1 MSESGAARRT
11 ALSRPRASREE
22 NCAPKVEEHPRD
34 STTRTP
40 ISLVVVVFILIF
52 AVAIVAVVAIAIR
65 FVVVVVV
72 VAVANGCGGSA
83 ESADRPLVA
92 PRTRPV
98 APAPTT
104 MAPALTTAELPLV
117 LQTLVLEHLDL
128 DDLAAVRRDT
138 ERLTP
143 RLRQTFSVR
152 LRACAAPGACAATY
166 RALFSEHYRRES
178 KRVAAAALEL
188 VGRAETKDEKRP
200 ASVAAAAAVDEEE
213 NGGNGESD
221 HQDAERHLLLPGQ
234 RVCAQLCLT
243 DTAAIESLLENYM
256 RDYVRNGGVAEWQD
270 FRGTLLKSLQPASES
285 VTGDPTSIECRL
297 VYGAK
302 NRPGA
307 PQRWYMILHI
317 QVPAQMRPVYEAA
330 DLHKPVWPKRAVPGV
345 VGDSL
350 LGDSP
355 QTHAVDE
362 FVRDILK
369 RAVVTAVKDAAPPLS
384 LGTAP
389 LVETSVVHAR
399 APKMGAPFAAVSDS
413 SSAAAAAAAAV
424 SSPSLVTFRRVGD
437 RYLLSAPPG
446 PVASSGATRVFARV
460 LLALAYVFASVLAAE
475 PRVLPATTREAYISS
490 LAEYVAELRRA
501 FPTVPVRVLY
511 RDSSG
516 NGSAVSPSVLEAV
529 SRAAAAGATDVAAV
543 RLV

>member
-11 ALSRPRASREE
+11 ALSRPRQPRG

-52 AVAIVAVVAIAIR
+52 AVAIVAVAIAIR

-128 DDLAAVRRDT
+128 DDPAAVRRDT

-178 KRVAAAALEL
+178 KRAAAAALEL
-188 VGRAETKDEKRP
+188 VGRAETKDESHDDR
-200 ASVAAAAAVDEEE
+200 
-213 NGGNGESD
+213 
-221 HQDAERHLLLPGQ
+221 DAERHLLPGQ
-234 RVCAQLCLT
+234 RVCAQLCLV
-243 DTAAIESLLENYM
+243 DTAAIESLLEDHM
-256 RDYVRNGGVAEWQD
+256 RDAADNGKAPWQD
-270 FRGTLLKSLQPASES
+270 FHGSLFNFLQPASES
-285 VTGDPTSIECRL
+285 VTGDPTSVECRL
-297 VYGAK
+297 IYTGDY
-302 NRPGA
+302 RPDVPA
-307 PQRWYMILHI
+307 QWCLLLDI
-317 QVPAQMRPVYEAA
+317 QVPTQMRPVYDAA
-330 DLHKPVWPKRAVPGV
+330 DLRSLAWVAQAAPG
-345 VGDSL
+345 DTPL
-350 LGDSP
+350 ADSP
-355 QTHAVDE
+355 QTRAVDG
-362 FVRDILK
+362 FMRDILE
-369 RAVVTAVKDAAPPLS
+369 RAALVVVAAAGDESSRNSELAPIAEGKVVRDQAPKVAVTAP
-384 LGTAP
+384 
-389 LVETSVVHAR
+389 
-399 APKMGAPFAAVSDS
+399 AVSDPS
-413 SSAAAAAAAAV
+413 SVA
-424 SSPSLVTFRRVGD
+424 LRRVKN
-437 RYLLSAPPG
+437 RYEFAAPPG

-460 LLALAYVFASVLAAE
+460 LAALAYVFASVLTAE
-475 PRVLPATTREAYISS
+475 PRDLPGSEGRCGRNAYISS
-490 LAEYVAELRRA
+490 LTEYVTALRRA
-501 FPTVPVRVLY
+501 FPSVPLRVLY
-511 RDSSG
+511 RDSDDG
-516 NGSAVSPSVLEAV
+516 EPPSVPEAV
-529 SRAAAAGATDVAAV
+529 GLAAVADATDVAAV